1 MRIAGEDVCVCVH
14 TFVEHAYM
22 YMRVRAWLREF
33 ACLCLFYVVVYF
45 QNTYFFILQLK
56 RAGTAWQ
63 NSQTGEVERRGRGEQ
78 ETAFAVIFMD

>member
-1 MRIAGEDVCVCVH
+1 MRIAGEDVCVCVCAH
-14 TFVEHAYM
+14 IRGACIHVHACACMVERVCM
-22 YMRVRAWLREF
+22 YML
-33 ACLCLFYVVVYF
+33 VVYF